1 MRTTVTIEKDMVDE
15 LLKKTKASSK
25 ASAVREAIQEYLRR
39 EKIEKIR
46 SMKGKLDF
54 DEDAGKTRHN
64 ER

>member
-1 MRTTVTIEKDMVDE
+1 MRTTVTIEKEVVDE

-39 EKIEKIR
+39 DKIEKIR
-46 SMKGKLDF
+46 SMRGKLDF
-54 DEDAGKTRHN
+54 DEDTGKKRYH